1 MAFYEWTPLETASK
15 IRNKEIGVRELLEA
29 TLAHAVK
36 VDNEIGAFLR
46 FENEYALKKADE
58 VQAKIDRGEQVGTL
72 AGVPFGL
79 KDNICSKGMET
90 CCASKILGGFY
101 PPYDATVMKKL
112 DEADVIMIGKT
123 NMDEFAMGS
132 TTETSYYKATK
143 NPWGLDCVP
152 GGSSGGSAAAV
163 ASREVPFS
171 IGSDTGGSI
180 RQPAS
185 YCGVTGLKPTYGA
198 VSRFGL
204 IAYGSSLDQI
214 GPIATTARDCAEI
227 FEMICGYDE
236 MDSTS
241 MPMEIKVL
249 DQIDD
254 GVKGLKIGIPRSY
267 FGEGLDPQVRD
278 AVLKAA
284 EVFEKSGAEVE
295 EFDLSMLDYA
305 VPAYYIIASAEASSN
320 LSRFDGVKYG
330 FRSESA
336 EGLRDIYLKTRTEGF
351 GSEVKKRIML
361 GAFALSSGYYDAYY
375 NKALQVK
382 ALIKKA
388 FDDAFAKYD
397 MILGPVA
404 PTTAPKLGESL
415 KDPLAMY
422 LSDIYTVSANLAG
435 LPGLALPCG
444 FSREKM
450 PIGMQLLAK
459 AFDEGKLLRAGVL
472 YQRETAFHEKMPAV
486 IGEVGEE

>member
-1 MAFYEWTPLETASK
+1 MNLYELTPLEAGEK
-15 IRNKEIGVRELLEA
+15 IKAKEIGVRELAEY
-29 TLAHAVK
+29 TLDRIES
-36 VDNEIGAFLR
+36 VDGEVNAFLR
-46 FENEYALKKADE
+46 TEREFALQRADE
-58 VQAKIDRGEQVGTL
+58 VQKKIDAGELNGPL

-79 KDNICSKGMET
+79 KDNICTKGLET
-90 CCASKILGGFY
+90 TCASKILGGFV
-101 PPYDATVMKKL
+101 PPYDATIIKKFE
-112 DEADVIMIGKT
+112 EAGLFVIGKT

-132 TTETSYYKATK
+132 TTETSYYKTTK
-143 NPWGLDCVP
+143 NPWNLDHAP

-163 ASREVPFS
+163 AAREVPFT

-180 RQPAS
+180 RQPAA

-214 GPIATTARDCAEI
+214 GPIAPTAKDCAAVFDVI
-227 FEMICGYDE
+227 SGYDE

-241 MPMEIKVL
+241 MPLEINAMASL
-249 DQIDD
+249 EG
-254 GVKGLKIGIPRSY
+254 GVKGMTIGIPRSY
-267 FGEGLDPQVRD
+267 FGDGLDSDVREKILA
-278 AVLKAA
+278 AVKELEEA
-284 EVFEKSGAEVE
+284 GANVE
-295 EFDLSMLDYA
+295 EFEFPMLDYA

-336 EGLRDIYLKTRTEGF
+336 ENLRDVYLKTRTEGF

-382 ALIKKA
+382 ALIKKS
-388 FDDAFAKYD
+388 FDDAFSRYD

-404 PTTAPKLGESL
+404 PTTAPKIGESL

-444 FSREKM
+444 FDRNGM
-450 PIGMQLLAK
+450 PVGMQLLGK
-459 AFDEGKLLRAGVL
+459 AFDDAKLLRAGVC
-472 YQRETAFHEKMPAV
+472 YQERTDFHKQMPALTTKG
-486 IGEVGEE
+486 GE